1 MHDFNTVR
9 SVNSYQLS
17 PQIKIP
23 GGDTSGTFTI
33 TGKTDE
39 LYELTES
46 IIVQPGTPTN
56 ASFSDALV
64 TNGVANPLNLEL
76 TDNDDL
82 PAVVFEFSSPTID
95 ENSSTTVTLTASS
108 VSGTEITIPFTLTQD
123 ASSAVLGEEFIIV
136 DDVRQIVIPANGNS
150 ANITISTTGL
160 DDTAVEPSEP
170 ITFNF
175 GTITNGSSV
184 IQRRLLYY

>member
-1 MHDFNTVR
+1 MQDFNTVR

-64 TNGVANPLNLEL
+64 TNGIANPLNLEL

-82 PAVVFEFSSPTID
+82 PAVVPLQFSSPTID
-95 ENSSTTVTLTASS
+95 ENSSTTVTLTASTLL
-108 VSGTEITIPFTLTQD
+108 SGTEITIPFTLN
-123 ASSAVLGEEFIIV
+123 SRCFFCSIGERIY
-136 DDVRQIVIPANGNS
+136 NCL
-150 ANITISTTGL
+150 TML
-160 DDTAVEPSEP
+160 D
-170 ITFNF
+170 
-175 GTITNGSSV
+175 
-184 IQRRLLYY
+184 RL